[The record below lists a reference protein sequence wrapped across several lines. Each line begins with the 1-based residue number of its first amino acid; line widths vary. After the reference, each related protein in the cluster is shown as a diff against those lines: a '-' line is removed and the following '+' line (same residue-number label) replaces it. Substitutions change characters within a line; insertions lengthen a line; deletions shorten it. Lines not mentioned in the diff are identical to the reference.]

1 MKKKTFLNIL
11 ELIVII
17 TGVIFIFKVQFSNS
31 TIFGA
36 DGYLHI
42 RMAEFIKKYGLYY
55 KFHWTRYSVF
65 FNNFSDKD
73 LLFHILLIPFTC
85 FKNIFWGAKLAS
97 AIFYSF
103 LLMVVY
109 FFLKRYSKKEFTFLF
124 LIMFFFSYKFIIALC
139 RPRPFPLV
147 IIITII
153 SIHLLIQK
161 RYILASILTYVY
173 SLTHVSFPYM
183 IGYALLIELV
193 RFFHNKEISLR
204 NLGGVS
210 LGILF
215 GFFFHPY
222 FPNNLLIF
230 YLNGI
235 LVPFYAA
242 KTGVLELGAEFFPLH
257 SREFLLSYPFFTL
270 GMFFILGTLLF
281 RNTKTSFTTK
291 SLFAITIIYYLGSF
305 LSRRYLIHGWPVFIL
320 FFSSYNKDL
329 FKEGSKKTEKI
340 FVGFLLIILVLFSFT
355 QFPELKKRIKYSEL
369 RNKHYE
375 NMAYFMRRYFP
386 KGALVFH
393 SNWSD
398 SQYFIG
404 LNPNNDYFVTLDP
417 VYMYYYDKDKY
428 KLYRELSFGKTSDPY
443 FILKNV
449 FGAYYGYAGKD
460 YFMGLVNQIKKDER
474 FEIIKED
481 IWGILFKLKNS

>member
-1 MKKKTFLNIL
+1 VKKKTFLNIL
-11 ELIVII
+11 ELIIII

-73 LLFHILLIPFTC
+73 FLFHILLIPLTYFR
-85 FKNIFWGAKLAS
+85 NIFWGAKLAS

-124 LIMFFFSYKFIIALC
+124 LIMFFFSYKFITALS

-147 IIITII
+147 IIITIT
-153 SIHLLIQK
+153 SIYLLIQK
-161 RYILASILTYVY
+161 RYVLASILTYIY

-204 NLGGVS
+204 NLGGISSGV
-210 LGILF
+210 LC

-222 FPNNLLIF
+222 CPNNLLIF
-230 YLNGI
+230 YLNGL

-281 RNTKTSFTTK
+281 KNTKTSLTTK

-305 LSRRYLIHGWPVFIL
+305 LSQRYLIHGWPVFIL

-340 FVGFLLIILVLFSFT
+340 FAGSLLIVLMLFSLT
-355 QFPELKKRIKYSEL
+355 QFPELKKRIKYTEL

-375 NMAYFMRRYFP
+375 NMAYFMKRYFP

-404 LNPNNDYFVTLDP
+404 LNPDNDYFVTLDP

-428 KLYRELSFGKTSDPY
+428 RLYRELSFGKTSDPY

-449 FGAYYGYAGKD
+449 FKAYYGYVGKD
-460 YFMGLVNQIKKDER
+460 YFMGLVNQIKKDKR

-481 IWGILFKLKNS
+481 RWGILFKLKNS

>member
-11 ELIVII
+11 ELIIII

-73 LLFHILLIPFTC
+73 FLFHILLIPLTYFR
-85 FKNIFWGAKLAS
+85 NIFWGAKLAS

-124 LIMFFFSYKFIIALC
+124 LIMFFFSYKFITALS

-147 IIITII
+147 IIITIT
-153 SIHLLIQK
+153 SIYLLIQK
-161 RYILASILTYVY
+161 RYVLASILTYIY

-204 NLGGVS
+204 NLGGISSGV
-210 LGILF
+210 LC

-230 YLNGI
+230 YLNGL

-281 RNTKTSFTTK
+281 KNTKTSLTTK

-305 LSRRYLIHGWPVFIL
+305 LSQRYLIHGWPVFIL

-340 FVGFLLIILVLFSFT
+340 FAGSLLIVLMLFSLT
-355 QFPELKKRIKYSEL
+355 QFPELKKRIKYTEL

-375 NMAYFMRRYFP
+375 NMAYFMKRYFP

-404 LNPNNDYFVTLDP
+404 LNPDNDYFVTLDP

-428 KLYRELSFGKTSDPY
+428 RLYRELSFGKASDPY

-449 FGAYYGYAGKD
+449 FKAYYGYVGKD
-460 YFMGLVNQIKKDER
+460 YFMGLVNQIKKDKR

-481 IWGILFKLKNS
+481 RWGILFKLKNS